1 MSVDATVAI
10 ETDSLH
16 KTYRTTLGRGK
27 LEALRDVTFQVGRA
41 QIFGLVGP
49 NGAGKTTLLK
59 VLLGIVR
66 PSGGGARLLGEK
78 AGSLK
83 ARLRVG
89 YLPENL
95 RIPGHHT
102 ADSALSFYGRLSG
115 LSTRAV
121 RNRREELLARV
132 GLADWSGVRVGKF
145 SQGML
150 QRLGLAGALLHDPDL
165 LILDEPTRGLDP
177 GGRKLVRDI
186 FLEAKQRGKT
196 VFVNSHVLQEL
207 ELVCDQVAILNQ
219 GQLRA
224 VGAVNE
230 IRQRYE
236 SSRVILELEGSE
248 TEARAA
254 LDMFGEVVWQATG
267 GSRYRVELSLAD
279 QAAIDQCIDGLR
291 AGGISILGLERGK
304 ATLEEAFLK
313 IVSAE
318 LVEPDEESEQP

>member
-1 MSVDATVAI
+1 VDATVAI
-10 ETDSLH
+10 ETDSLR
-16 KTYRTTLGRGK
+16 KTYRTTLGRGR
-27 LEALRDVTFQVGRA
+27 LEALRDVTFQVERA

-66 PSGGGARLLGEK
+66 PSGGSARLLGEE

-115 LSTRAV
+115 LSAREG
-121 RNRREELLARV
+121 RDRREDLLARV
-132 GLADWSGVRVGKF
+132 GLAAWSRVKVGKF

-165 LILDEPTRGLDP
+165 LILDEPTKGLDP

-186 FLEAKQRGKT
+186 FLEAKQQGKT
-196 VFVNSHVLQEL
+196 VFVNSHMLQEL

-230 IRQRYE
+230 IRQRCK

-254 LDMFGEVVWQATG
+254 LDMFGDVVWQTTG

-313 IVSAE
+313 IVAAE
-318 LVEPDEESEQP
+318 LVDPAGESEQP